1 MNRILSIIVLLLFVF
16 VFVGCGDEKDISV
29 EAEGVS
35 VEDKME
41 DLESGSKDEVK
52 DYDYESDQY
61 IEKLDEGDNSEFEND
76 KVLIGEI
83 YSIEQNTIGLKLIEQ
98 MGFNVQENSISE
110 EERGQGQG
118 QGQGQNQIQDR
129 PEIEEGK
136 MGRGRQEREEGIIS
150 EERQERQ
157 EMLERS
163 GNEITYTGETTLIQ
177 IPEGIEITIFQSEDE
192 SNIKIEELDVGD
204 VIRIFYEEDEIIARI
219 SAHK

>member
-118 QGQGQNQIQDR
+118 QNQIQDR

-163 GNEITYTGETTLIQ
+163 GNEISYTGETTLID